1 VFNQIVESND
11 LTYSLVFLFFFH
23 KDLKALLKTTNTG
36 QSILKCYAQR
46 NCLEQTH
53 RMKMIDEIVEE
64 FYRKSYVIRYADIV
78 IVTSKIIELFPN
90 EEEKTYYTLS
100 DDKNNRVKG
109 NIFDRNKLYQAKI
122 RRIRVGNQAI
132 K

>member
-1 VFNQIVESND
+1 
-11 LTYSLVFLFFFH
+11 
-23 KDLKALLKTTNTG
+23 
-36 QSILKCYAQR
+36 
-46 NCLEQTH
+46 
-53 RMKMIDEIVEE
+53 MKMIDEIVEE